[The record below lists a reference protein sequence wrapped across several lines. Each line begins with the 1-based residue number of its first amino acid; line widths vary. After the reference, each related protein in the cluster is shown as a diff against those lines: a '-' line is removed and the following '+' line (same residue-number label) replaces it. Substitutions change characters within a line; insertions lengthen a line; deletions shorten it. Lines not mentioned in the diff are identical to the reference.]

1 MDDTTESSTV
11 AVATC
16 LDRLTRRD
24 LVLLRLQAGRRPAAR
39 RGRAPA
45 PSTALV
51 VPMPDAGQPLIPA
64 QVPVTA

>member
-1 MDDTTESSTV
+1 VDDTTEASTV

-45 PSTALV
+45 PRSALA
-51 VPMPDAGQPLIPA
+51 VPVQDAGQPLIPA
-64 QVPVTA
+64 QVSLTA

>member
-1 MDDTTESSTV
+1 MDDTTEASTV

-45 PSTALV
+45 PRTAF
-51 VPMPDAGQPLIPA
+51 VPVQDAGQPLIPA
-64 QVPVTA
+64 QVAVTA

>member
-1 MDDTTESSTV
+1 MGASAEVSTG

-45 PSTALV
+45 PRTALPAQDV
-51 VPMPDAGQPLIPA
+51 GQPLIPA
-64 QVPVTA
+64 QVPVSA